1 MKTTKGMSEEAYKAH
16 QTRIHRPAERAE
28 LVGKLTAAFGSSDV
42 MTFPLAPFLKKPG
55 KYSNTKVVAPE
66 GTFDSKKEYARWT
79 SLRCLQDMGAIENL
93 ERQVVY
99 ELAPSVV
106 IRGRKRPPLRF
117 IADFRYVENG
127 KTVVE
132 DSKGFQTPVYK
143 AKRHLMKSV
152 HGIEV
157 KET

>member
-55 KYSNTKVVAPE
+55 KYRNTKVVAPE
-66 GTFDSKKEYARWT
+66 GTFDSKREYARWT
-79 SLRCLQDMGAIENL
+79 SLRALQDMGAIENL

-106 IRGRKRPPLRF
+106 IQGRKRPPLRYVC
-117 IADFRYVENG
+117 DFRYLENG
-127 KTVVE
+127 VVKIE
-132 DSKGFQTPVYK
+132 DSKGVVTEGYRI
-143 AKRHLMKSV
+143 KRHLLKAF
-152 HGIEV
+152 HNIDI